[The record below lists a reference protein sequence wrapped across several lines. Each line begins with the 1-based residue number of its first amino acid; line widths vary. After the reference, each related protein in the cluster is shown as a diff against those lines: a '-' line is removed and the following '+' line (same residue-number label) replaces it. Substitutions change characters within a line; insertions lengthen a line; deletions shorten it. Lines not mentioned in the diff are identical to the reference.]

1 MVAVCSKNNPDEVMA
16 VLDKHPHCLI
26 NRNHLVAARVNWNDK
41 ERNIQELVTDLNIGM
56 NAVVF
61 IDDSAIEC
69 ARVKAFMPDI
79 TVRTVPKDL
88 YELPLL
94 LGSEG
99 LFDKL
104 ATTKE
109 DFSRTGMYREEE
121 QRRENAKAFA
131 SVDEFLSSLDI
142 RARIG
147 DARPTDI
154 ARISQ
159 LTQKT
164 NQFNLTTRR
173 YSEGEIEQM
182 AAADDCAVYS
192 LSARDRFGDLG
203 LTGVLIARRNG
214 GEARVDSL
222 LMSCRVLGRR
232 LEDQFVVEC
241 MNDLNR
247 RWRPAAW
254 SAEYVKTDKNDQV
267 ADFWTKFGF
276 KQTGGEAHRTV
287 YTASAAELALQPIP
301 FITLE
306 SS

>member
-1 MVAVCSKNNPDEVMA
+1 MA

-61 IDDSAIEC
+61 VDDSAIEC
-69 ARVKAFMPDI
+69 ARVKAFIPDI

-104 ATTKE
+104 ATTEE
-109 DFSRTGMYREEE
+109 DFARTDMYREEE

-142 RARIG
+142 RARIR
-147 DARPTDI
+147 DAKPADM

-173 YSEGEIEQM
+173 YSEGQIEQM

-214 GEARVDSL
+214 GEAHVDSL

-254 SAEYVKTDKNDQV
+254 SAEYIKTDKNDQV

-276 KQTGGEAHRTV
+276 KQTGSEDRRTV